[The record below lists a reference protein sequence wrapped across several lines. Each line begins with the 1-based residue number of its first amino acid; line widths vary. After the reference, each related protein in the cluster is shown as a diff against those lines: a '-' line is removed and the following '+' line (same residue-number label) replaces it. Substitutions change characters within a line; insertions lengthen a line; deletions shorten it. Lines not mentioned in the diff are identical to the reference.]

1 MMIVD
6 DIYGEFEDWLR
17 RFAMGLTHDGD
28 RADDLVQDTMIRAL
42 AHLHL
47 LESMAHYQRRSWL
60 RRTLKNLF
68 IDEYRSFSRQRSL
81 IERLSSDTV
90 SMTGDISEEL
100 EYADLLDGIPKQ
112 DARLLHD
119 RYVLG
124 RTSREIAGDLG
135 LPAATVRSRLHV
147 AIKRLRERRDE
158 FLY

>member
-1 MMIVD
+1 MIVD
-6 DIYGEFEDWLR
+6 DIYEEFEDWLR

-42 AHLHL
+42 ANLHL
-47 LESMAHYQRRSWL
+47 LESMVHYQRRSWL

-90 SMTGDISEEL
+90 SMTGHTAEEL
-100 EYADLLDGIPKQ
+100 EYADLLDMIPTQ
-112 DARLLHD
+112 DRRLLHE

-124 RTSREIAGDLG
+124 RTSREIADELG
-135 LPAATVRSRLHV
+135 LPATTVRSRLHIAV
-147 AIKRLRERRDE
+147 KRLRERKDE
-158 FLY
+158 LL